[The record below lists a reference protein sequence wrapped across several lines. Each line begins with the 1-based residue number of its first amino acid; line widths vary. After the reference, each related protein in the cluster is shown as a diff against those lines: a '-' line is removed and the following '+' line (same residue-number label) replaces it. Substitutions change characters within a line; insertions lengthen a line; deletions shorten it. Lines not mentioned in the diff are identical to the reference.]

1 MSIVKLGKVTLIGP
15 LAEKD
20 RVLEDLQALG
30 VVHLVP
36 LRRGTGPA
44 GGSEIASDRPESAY
58 RALRWLLDTPDR
70 RLQVRDERDFD
81 FDAIIE
87 TVEHNRRALNE
98 TRAHLEE
105 LQAQRKRLEPWG
117 NFSPPAPGEFGAVDF
132 WFYVLTHRQF
142 QQLPKDDLNWSVVR
156 KDSHNVYLV
165 IMGERE
171 PPEGRM
177 PVPPTPLGHLSLTRL
192 DHLIERSRARIE
204 ELEFERLSLTRWI
217 TLISRQL
224 ARAEDL
230 AALQHAGHITRD
242 DEGLFV
248 LHGWMPRHERDRVER
263 FADAHRIAAFFES
276 PAPTDRPPTLLKNPP
291 AVAGGED
298 LAGFFQTPGYADWDP
313 SRILFFSF
321 ALFFAMIM
329 ADAGYALVLAA
340 GLTVFWRRLGHGRT
354 GRRLRN
360 LAATTFAAATVYG
373 VLVGSYFGVS
383 PPEDTLLAQLQV
395 LDLNDF
401 DSMLRLSVFI
411 GVAHLMMANGF
422 RAARYWPDRV
432 AGAAIAWNGVL
443 LAGFVGWLSASGV
456 LPTWLISICWVLGI
470 GSGLTIL
477 ALGSRRPVHGVRDAL
492 LRLFESLNALTRIT
506 KAFGDVLS
514 YMRLFALGLASA
526 SLALTFNQIAGDVA
540 EALPGM
546 GLFLA
551 ALVLIF
557 GHVLNLALAILSGVV
572 HGLRLNFIEFYNWG
586 LSDEGYPFRPFRK
599 KEIHHE

>member
-1 MSIVKLGKVTLIGP
+1 MSIVKLGKVTLVGP
-15 LAEKD
+15 RAEKAE
-20 RVLEDLQALG
+20 VLASLQTLG

-36 LRRGTGPA
+36 LRRSTGPA
-44 GGSEIASDRPESAY
+44 ADAEAPSDRPESAY

-70 RLQVRDERDFD
+70 RLQVRDEEDFD
-81 FDAIIE
+81 FDAVIE
-87 TVEHNRRALNE
+87 TVEHNRHALTE

-105 LQAQRKRLEPWG
+105 LQAQRKRMEPWG
-117 NFSPPAPGEFGAVDF
+117 EFTPPKPGEFGSVDF

-142 QQLPKDDLNWSVVR
+142 QQLEKDDLNWSVAR
-156 KDSHNVYLV
+156 RDQRNVYLIV
-165 IMGERE
+165 MGEQE

-177 PVPPTPLGHLSLTRL
+177 PVPPTPLGHLSLRRI
-192 DHLIERSRARIE
+192 DHLIERARARIE

-217 TLISRQL
+217 GLISRHL

-230 AALQHAGHITRD
+230 AALRHAGHITRD
-242 DEGLFV
+242 DDGLFV
-248 LHGWMPRHERDRVER
+248 LHGWMPKNEREQVER
-263 FADAHRIAAFFES
+263 FAASHRLAVFFES
-276 PAPTDRPPTLLKNPP
+276 PAPEDRPPTLLKNPP

-298 LAGFFQTPGYADWDP
+298 LTGFFQTPGYADWDP
-313 SRILFFSF
+313 SRVLFFSF

-340 GLTVFWRRLGHGRT
+340 GLAVFWRRLGQGRT

-360 LAATTFAAATVYG
+360 LAATTFAAAAVYG

-383 PPEDTLLAQLQV
+383 PPEHTLLGQLQL

-422 RAARYWPDRV
+422 RAVRYWPDRI
-432 AGAAIAWNGVL
+432 AGSAIAWNGVL
-443 LAGFVGWLSASGV
+443 LSGFVGWLAASGV
-456 LPTWLISICWVLGI
+456 LPIWLINACWVLGI
-470 GSGLTIL
+470 GSGLAIL
-477 ALGSRRPVHGVRDAL
+477 VLGSRRPVRSAKDAL
-492 LRLFESLNALTRIT
+492 LRLLEGLNALTRIT